1 MAVLILGGIP
11 PIPRLV
17 FQTGM
22 NEKHCMHVMTGG
34 TAASTTVGP
43 PTGMNEMHCIH
54 VIIGRTNQ
62 GGPYLRRQAAS
73 KQGQGRFENG
83 VLINQ
88 EGLAA
93 RPIEHTGIDMRNLGV
108 ACIRKECH
116 GDLPRPVKIQ
126 YNVVR

>member
-1 MAVLILGGIP
+1 MTLLLLGVIP

-34 TAASTTVGP
+34 AGTRTTVGP
-43 PTGMNEMHCIH
+43 PTGMNEKHCIH

-62 GGPYLRRQAAS
+62 GGPYLHDRRR
-73 KQGQGRFENG
+73 QGQGRFENG

-93 RPIEHTGIDMRNLGV
+93 RPTEHTGIDMRNLGV

-116 GDLPRPVKIQ
+116 GDLPRTVKIQ
-126 YNVVR
+126 YNVVK

>member
-1 MAVLILGGIP
+1 MCASQDHDKNETAHSNMTVLLLGGIP
-11 PIPRLV
+11 PVPRLV

-34 TAASTTVGP
+34 TAA
-43 PTGMNEMHCIH
+43 
-54 VIIGRTNQ
+54 RT
-62 GGPYLRRQAAS
+62 RRR
-73 KQGQGRFENG
+73 QGQGRFENG

-93 RPIEHTGIDMRNLGV
+93 RSTKHTGIDMRNLGV

-116 GDLPRPVKIQ
+116 GDLPGPVKIQ
-126 YNVVR
+126 YNIVKKLK